1 MFDIFEG
8 NVISITKANSVTVD
22 ITPIDTETGDP
33 YVLQE
38 GDKVLFTVKNRRGE
52 TVIQKVLTNADY
64 IDAEDTSLNCD
75 LEPADTADLLTG
87 EYKYDCLL
95 LTSDGQAVTFIKSA
109 FIIEEAIGMY
119 TDVT

>member
-8 NVISITKANSVTVD
+8 NVVSITKGNSAAID
-22 ITPIDTETGDP
+22 ITPIDTESGDP
-33 YVLQE
+33 YILQQ
-38 GDKVLFTVKNRRGE
+38 GDKVLFTVKNRRQE

-64 IDAEDTSLNCD
+64 TDAEDTSLNCD

-95 LTSDGQAVTFIKSA
+95 ITSDGQAVTFIKSA
-109 FIIEEAIGMY
+109 FIIEEAVGMY

>member
-8 NVISITKANSVTVD
+8 NVISLTKGNSVTID
-22 ITPIDTETGDP
+22 ITPVDTSTEQP
-33 YVLQE
+33 YILQE
-38 GDKVLFTVKNRRGE
+38 GDKVLFTVKDRRGE
-52 TVIQKVLTNADY
+52 TVIQKVLDDSSY
-64 IDAEDTSLNCD
+64 SDPEDTSLNCE

-109 FIIEEAIGMY
+109 FILSEAIGMY
-119 TDVT
+119 SDVH